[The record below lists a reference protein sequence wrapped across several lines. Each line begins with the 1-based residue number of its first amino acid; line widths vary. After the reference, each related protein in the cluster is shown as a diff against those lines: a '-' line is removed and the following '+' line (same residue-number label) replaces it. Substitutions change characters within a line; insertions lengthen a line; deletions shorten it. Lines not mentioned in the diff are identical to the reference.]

1 MCEDVGYVGGA
12 VLPLICSWG
21 FKTKGNRGLQNY
33 ENSPMPETL
42 SQHCQMLVLDEEG
55 GFQRTH
61 SSVLEGDQHPPPPRY
76 LFGMPERIANNLCDV
91 GKATVSKVP
100 RAVPFPPSPCPSHQG
115 LGFQQGP
122 EGRWLLYC
130 LIASCNI

>member
-61 SSVLEGDQHPPPPRY
+61 SSVLEGDQHPPHLVIY
-76 LFGMPERIANNLCDV
+76 LACQ
-91 GKATVSKVP
+91 K
-100 RAVPFPPSPCPSHQG
+100 G
-115 LGFQQGP
+115 LP
-122 EGRWLLYC
+122 IIYVM
-130 LIASCNI
+130 